1 MRPKIEN
8 SFGIITISNKVIAT
22 ICNHTMK
29 SCYGVVGVATS
40 KWKES
45 LFAFVTG
52 GGQKKGINITSCDD
66 GMVIDLY
73 IVVEYGVNIAAVSEI
88 VMQSVKYQ
96 VESLTGFT
104 VKQVS
109 VNVAAVRVDEGGNK
123 VGSN

>member
-8 SFGIITISNKVIAT
+8 SMGSITISNNVIAS
-22 ICNHTMK
+22 ICSHTMK

-45 LFAFVTG
+45 FLAFATG
-52 GGQKKGINITSCDD
+52 GGQKKGINITSDEN
-66 GMVIDLY
+66 GLVIDLY
-73 IVVEYGVNIAAVSEI
+73 IIVEYGVNIAAVSEI

-104 VKQVS
+104 VTKVS
-109 VNVAAVRVDEGGNK
+109 VNVASVRIDEGGNK

>member
-8 SFGIITISNKVIAT
+8 SLGSITISNKVIAS

-45 LFAFVTG
+45 LLAFATG
-52 GGQKKGINITSCDD
+52 GGQKKGINITMDD
-66 GMVIDLY
+66 QGLVIDLY
-73 IVVEYGVNIAAVSEI
+73 IVVEYGVNITAVSEI
-88 VMQSVKYQ
+88 VIQNVKYQ

-104 VKQVS
+104 VSNVS
-109 VNVAAVRVDEGGNK
+109 VNVASVRVDEGGNK